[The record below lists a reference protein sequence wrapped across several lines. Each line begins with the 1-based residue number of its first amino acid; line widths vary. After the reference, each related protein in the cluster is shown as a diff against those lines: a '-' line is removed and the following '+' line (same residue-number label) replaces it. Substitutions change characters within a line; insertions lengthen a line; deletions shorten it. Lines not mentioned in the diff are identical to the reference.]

1 LLAFST
7 FLITEHFSRRPIHS
21 YLMIEMRKAVVIK
34 DYQSEYTNSL
44 IVKAGTIII
53 TEEKES
59 EWEGWVWCRTEK
71 GIYRWYPVSYL
82 RKLAGK
88 SNQYKLIRDYNPKEL
103 PVQIGEKV
111 TIQFEE
117 SSWAWLVKQDGEAG
131 WVPLENLEVID

>member
-1 LLAFST
+1 
-7 FLITEHFSRRPIHS
+7 
-21 YLMIEMRKAVVIK
+21 MIEMRKAVVIK